1 MTKKNLVTRQASL
14 SSYLEPLIL
23 SRTSFIARIHS
34 VFANGF
40 NVQYDKQLIYVAYEQ
55 DSLSAIGMNIKMP
68 LLKDILKGITVGD
81 QVRIQRVAL
90 GKSKQLSL
98 KWTIYSRPEVLTFT
112 MENMEVV
119 DLTIPTLSREAFVEC
134 GLVSLIEEVD
144 AWEQSG
150 FGQNPQMKA
159 LFDQFVSDFKAR
171 RRGDLRPFIGAGLG
185 LTPSGDDF
193 LQGLILLEKVIM
205 GESLLQDSLQGAL
218 KTRSTTDVS
227 RAYFQALFEDVVN
240 SNWIDLFEAI
250 KQQDVQKIKH
260 ALKMIQEYGA
270 TSGNDFLVGLHTY
283 LTLF

>member
-205 GESLLQDSLQGAL
+205 GESSLQDSLQGAL

>member
-159 LFDQFVSDFKAR
+159 LFDRFVSDFKAR

>member
-205 GESLLQDSLQGAL
+205 GKSLLQDSLQGAL

>member
-1 MTKKNLVTRQASL
+1 MTKQDLVSRQASL

>member
-205 GESLLQDSLQGAL
+205 GESLLQDSLQSAL